1 MPAGRGRARILAAVR
16 RHHGASRT
24 TWLAVLAALGASLA
38 APAPG
43 GAAAV
48 EKVARAVRAS
58 GPIVVDGRLDEGPW
72 QAAPVASGFLQKDPD
87 QGQPATEATELRL
100 LFDDHALYVGA
111 RLADDQPGA
120 IVRQLSRRDALPEAD
135 TFTIYLDPHRD
146 RRTGAVL
153 QVSAAGV
160 QSDAAIYDDNFADY
174 TWDAVWESAVSVDEG
189 GWSVEMRI
197 PFSQLRFPTVAGH
210 AWGVNAC
217 RVVYRKNESSWLE
230 LVPKNESGLASR
242 MAGLEGIEGIEPGR
256 HVELLPYVSG
266 RAEYVT
272 PDAPTDPFN
281 DGSRYF
287 GGAGLD
293 FRYGLGTGMAVVGAI
308 NPDFGQVEVD
318 PAVVNL
324 TAFETF
330 YDEKRPFFTE
340 GSQVFLRFGRS
351 GASDY
356 TTYYYP
362 EPQLFYSRRIGRAP
376 QGQAAGAFV
385 DEPTAT
391 TILGAA
397 KLVGRTTSG
406 WNVGVLE
413 AVTGREYADVAT
425 GPARG
430 RVEVE
435 PLTNYF
441 VGRTQ
446 HALGARA
453 AIGFLGTAV
462 LRDLQTPE
470 LQSLLVD
477 RAFVGGVD
485 GHVFLDRKLDWVL
498 SGGFSGSTVAGS
510 QASVLRL
517 QLAPQRYYQRPD
529 APHVSVDPA
538 ATSLSGWSGR
548 VGLNKNSGN
557 VTFNAGAWGISPGF
571 EPNDLGYAT
580 QTDRGGA
587 HGQVLFRKLTP
598 DGWTRTR
605 SLAIAK
611 WWTFNYGGECQ
622 GNGVVVSADAQL
634 RNYWQA
640 DLTVGKSWN
649 TWDDKLTRGG
659 PTTIRPGIGSLA
671 ASLATDSRRHF
682 WANATAQLSNRE
694 FGSTS
699 RIYSATLNLRPWT
712 ALTLSAIPSYT
723 RNHTVAQ
730 YLATV
735 PDPTAAAT
743 FGSRY
748 VFGGLEQD
756 EWSIPLRVNLVL
768 TPRLSLQLY
777 TQALLSNG
785 SYPTVKQLAA
795 PRTYDFPVYG
805 VDVGTIARDP
815 ELPAYVID
823 PDGAGPAS
831 SFRIPVPD
839 FNFKS
844 LRVNAVLRWE
854 FRPGSAAYVVWT
866 QRRED
871 GRNPGDQDLARDL
884 GDLFSAPADDVFMIK
899 LAWWLGR

>member
-1 MPAGRGRARILAAVR
+1 MPSLVVR
-16 RHHGASRT
+16 RDHGTSGATR
-24 TWLAVLAALGASLA
+24 LATLAALGAWLGTGA
-38 APAPG
+38 WP
-43 GAAAV
+43 AAAEA
-48 EKVARAVRAS
+48 EKVAHALRAS
-58 GPIVVDGRLDEGPW
+58 GPISIDGRLDEPAW
-72 QAAPVASGFLQKDPD
+72 QAAPVAGGFLQRDPD

-100 LFDDHALYVGA
+100 LFDDRALYVGA
-111 RLADDQPGA
+111 RLADDEPAA
-120 IVRQLSRRDALPEAD
+120 IVRQLSRRDAPAEAD
-135 TFTIYLDPHRD
+135 TFTLYLDPHRD
-146 RRTGAVL
+146 RRTGVVL

-160 QSDAAIYDDNFADY
+160 QRDAAIYDDNFEDD
-174 TWDAVWESAVSVDEG
+174 TWDAVWESAVSVDDG

-197 PFSQLRFPTVAGH
+197 PLSQLRFPTTPGH
-210 AWGVNAC
+210 VWGVNAC

-256 HVELLPYVSG
+256 HLELLPYVSG
-266 RAEYVT
+266 RAEYV
-272 PDAPTDPFN
+272 APASPADPFN

-293 FRYGLGTGMAVVGAI
+293 FRYGLGTGVALVGAV

-330 YDEKRPFFTE
+330 YEEKRPFFTE

-376 QGQAAGAFV
+376 QGQAAGGFV

-391 TILGAA
+391 TILGAV
-397 KLVGRTTSG
+397 KLVGRTKGG

-413 AVTGREYADVAT
+413 ALTGREFADVAT
-425 GPARG
+425 GTARG

-435 PLTNYF
+435 PLTNYL

-446 HALGARA
+446 HAVGTRA
-453 AIGFLGTAV
+453 SIGFLGTAV
-462 LRDLQTPE
+462 LRDLESPNLE
-470 LQSLLVD
+470 SLLAD

-485 GHVFLDRKLDWVL
+485 GHVFLDGRQDWVV
-498 SGGFSGSTVAGS
+498 SGGFSGSALSGS
-510 QASVLRL
+510 QAAVLRL
-517 QLAPQRYYQRPD
+517 QRAAPRYYQRPD
-529 APHVSVDPA
+529 APHVSVDPT

-548 VGLNKNSGN
+548 VALNKNSGN

-598 DGWTRTR
+598 DRWTRTR
-605 SLAIAK
+605 ELAIAK
-611 WWTFNYGGECQ
+611 WWTFNYGAECQ
-622 GNGVVVSADAQL
+622 GDGVVVGAAAQL

-640 DLTVGKSWN
+640 EVTVGKSWN

-659 PTTIRPGIGSLA
+659 PTTIRPGIQSLA
-671 ASLATDSRRHF
+671 AGLTSDARRRF
-682 WANATAQLSNRE
+682 WVNATAQLSNRE
-694 FGSTS
+694 FGSRS
-699 RIYSATLNLRPWT
+699 RKYGATLNLRPWT
-712 ALTLSAIPSYT
+712 ALTLSATPSYY
-723 RNHTVAQ
+723 RNHTIAQ
-730 YLATV
+730 YLAEV
-735 PDPTAAAT
+735 RDETASAT
-743 FGSRY
+743 FGARY
-748 VFGGLEQD
+748 VFGGLDQD
-756 EWSIPLRVNLVL
+756 EWSIPLRLDLVL

-777 TQALLSNG
+777 TQALLSAG
-785 SYPTVKQLAA
+785 DYPTIRELGA

-815 ELPAYVID
+815 ELPFYTID
-823 PDGAGPAS
+823 PDGGGPAAP
-831 SFRIPVPD
+831 FRIPVPD

-854 FRPGSAAYVVWT
+854 FRPGSAVYVVWT

-871 GRNPGDQDLARDL
+871 GRNPGDQAFARDL